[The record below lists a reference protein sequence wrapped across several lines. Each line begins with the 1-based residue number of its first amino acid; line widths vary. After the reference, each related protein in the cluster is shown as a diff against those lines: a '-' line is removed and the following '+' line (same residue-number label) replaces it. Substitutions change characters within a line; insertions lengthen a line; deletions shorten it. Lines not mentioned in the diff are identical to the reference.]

1 VTTSPPQT
9 PYRQLIH
16 EVTET
21 VALPHT
27 YTLLIWCTTMVTVE
41 HHGLP
46 DLVSIVLM
54 LAGACAA
61 YVGVG
66 RIAHRRHGSRP
77 AVERRA
83 IAHPYLVASGNIAT
97 LLAATAV
104 CWAVSTV
111 PPVHV
116 AWLLSGLAGT
126 TTYLAGVAVQAY
138 VVARLAPV
146 TE

>member
-1 VTTSPPQT
+1 
-9 PYRQLIH
+9 
-16 EVTET
+16 
-21 VALPHT
+21 
-27 YTLLIWCTTMVTVE
+27 
-41 HHGLP
+41 
-46 DLVSIVLM
+46 
-54 LAGACAA
+54 
-61 YVGVG
+61 
-66 RIAHRRHGSRP
+66 
-77 AVERRA
+77 
-83 IAHPYLVASGNIAT
+83 VASGNIAT